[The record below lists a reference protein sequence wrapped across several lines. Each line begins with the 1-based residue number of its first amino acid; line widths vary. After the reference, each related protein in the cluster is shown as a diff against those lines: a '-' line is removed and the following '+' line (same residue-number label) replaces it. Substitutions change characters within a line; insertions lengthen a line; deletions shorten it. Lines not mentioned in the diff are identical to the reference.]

1 MEEFRERAS
10 QDEREALKVCQ
21 LLRSRFEGT
30 QEGRKTRQHKLNCR
44 LFRVLTCDSERGL
57 SAVLGFGGDAMQ
69 QERSTRDGF
78 VMFVGIGESH
88 KEIPSVV
95 HERHH
100 AGHEA
105 AAFEVVGREAAPGP
119 LVF

>member
-1 MEEFRERAS
+1 MSVRRS
-10 QDEREALKVCQ
+10 RSVNC
-21 LLRSRFEGT
+21 SRFEGT
-30 QEGRKTRQHKLNCR
+30 QEGRETRQYRLNGG
-44 LFRVLTCDSERGL
+44 LFRVLTGDGERGL
-57 SAVLGFGGDAMQ
+57 ATVLSPCGDPMQ
-69 QERSTRDGF
+69 QERSTGDRL

>member
-1 MEEFRERAS
+1 MSVRRS
-10 QDEREALKVCQ
+10 RSVNC
-21 LLRSRFEGT
+21 SRFEGT
-30 QEGRKTRQHKLNCR
+30 QEGRETRQYRLNGG
-44 LFRVLTCDSERGL
+44 LFRVLTCDGERGL

-88 KEIPSVV
+88 KEIPPVV

-105 AAFEVVGREAAPGP
+105 AAFEVVGGEAAPGP